1 MKLLLDESM
10 PRQLA
15 ASFLEIFEFQTV
27 PQMGWAGTQN
37 SRPLELAAD
46 HEFDAV
52 ITADQGIE
60 HQQNL
65 AELPIMVIVM
75 IAHRT
80 RVKDLESP
88 VPQVLDLLKSESEN
102 RVYRVPA

>member
-1 MKLLLDESM
+1 MKLLLDESI

-15 ASFLEIFEFQTV
+15 ASFPEIFDIQTV

-37 SRPLELAAD
+37 GLLLELAAD
-46 HEFDAV
+46 HEFNAV

-60 HQQNL
+60 RQQNL

-80 RVKDLESP
+80 RVKDLESL

>member
-1 MKLLLDESM
+1 
-10 PRQLA
+10 
-15 ASFLEIFEFQTV
+15 
-27 PQMGWAGTQN
+27 MGWAGTQN
-37 SRPLELAAD
+37 GLLLELAAD
-46 HEFDAV
+46 HEFNAV

-60 HQQNL
+60 RQQNL

-80 RVKDLESP
+80 RVKDLESL

>member
-1 MKLLLDESM
+1 MKLLLDESI

-15 ASFLEIFEFQTV
+15 ASSPEIFDIQTV

-37 SRPLELAAD
+37 GLLLELAAD

-80 RVKDLESP
+80 RVKDLESL

>member
-1 MKLLLDESM
+1 MKLLLDESI

-15 ASFLEIFEFQTV
+15 ASFPEIFDIQTV
-27 PQMGWAGTQN
+27 QMGWAGTQN
-37 SRPLELAAD
+37 GLLLELAAD
-46 HEFDAV
+46 HEFNAV

-60 HQQNL
+60 RQQNL

-80 RVKDLESP
+80 RVKDLESL

>member
-1 MKLLLDESM
+1 
-10 PRQLA
+10 
-15 ASFLEIFEFQTV
+15 
-27 PQMGWAGTQN
+27 MGWAGTQN
-37 SRPLELAAD
+37 GLLLELAAD

-80 RVKDLESP
+80 RVKDLESL

>member
-1 MKLLLDESM
+1 MKLLLDESI
-10 PRQLA
+10 PRRLA
-15 ASFLEIFEFQTV
+15 ASFLIFDIQTV

-37 SRPLELAAD
+37 GLLLELAAD
-46 HEFDAV
+46 HEFNAV

-60 HQQNL
+60 RQQNL

-80 RVKDLESP
+80 RVKDLESL

>member
-1 MKLLLDESM
+1 MKLLLDESI

-15 ASFLEIFEFQTV
+15 ASSPEIFDIQTV
-27 PQMGWAGTQN
+27 PQMGWAGRQN
-37 SRPLELAAD
+37 GLLLELAAD

-80 RVKDLESP
+80 RVKDLESL